1 MKNYIAIT
9 FILLIQ
15 SIACNA
21 SIAPNLDAET
31 QKQAI
36 ERVKEY
42 CQLMQ
47 EVSGNIEN
55 IDKIENIYSICEN
68 SNVSVFNDLTTSS
81 TRDISANSMP
91 LQQYMMMLTDK
102 FENNIK
108 TSYSGYKYIKYVV
121 QPSPLKEFDAA
132 RYAFIKVSKNIE
144 SKGIKLKQNLN
155 ILVNTTT
162 MKVSSTISEDYE
174 DPQRIYMEAL
184 EKFNAGNYNATIP
197 MLKKICDLA
206 RFSGRYRAK
215 TMLGWIY
222 AEQKEY
228 EKANKLLRESY
239 QDDPL
244 GSVILASK
252 VLLADDAPAKLINY
266 TEAGQILQKISD
278 IKDKEIPTMH
288 LIAKSA
294 IVDAFDVQKLT
305 FKFIAINEK
314 LATDLISD
322 PNTTN
327 AFKMRGYFTRAF
339 LGINGLGK
347 NGKDTNKKT
356 ALLDDILSAADCL
369 NSAGLSK
376 KDYERWD
383 IQISMVHN
391 QISQYLGDKETSAK
405 IIQTMMQKPYCWGF
419 LGMSLISVKKFQEAF
434 NLLRQAADYGDAF
447 AAYIMSLSYLPTHIP
462 LKEFEQDFINQ
473 TKRSRD
479 ERALPNWRLFV
490 NYLLSKQ
497 SRNDKSY
504 DEFLKWNKKA
514 IDLGEIN
521 AQEDYAYFEASGEI
535 PSLKRNIPHA
545 LELACSTA
553 ALGLR
558 SQSYKFAQTRSYTL
572 WHEID
577 ELKIPFEQT
586 QTIKTLKT
594 LDEQGNGAASFLLY
608 NDYFTIA
615 KDTMQSIK
623 YLERSANANF
633 FWGMNAYADVL
644 LQCGHYEETEKLCE
658 KMAIYPYSYICTK
671 MGDIQKDYRHDY
683 KTAKYYY
690 ETGYKN
696 DKDPECC
703 DRLGDMYKDGLG
715 VKKNLGLAITYY
727 RLAIAYYQ
735 SLGLENDDEDILA
748 IKEKI
753 KKVEKLKDQQAYMG
767 TVKEMI
773 EKLNSILDENI
784 NEDERINLSQSLL
797 SEIFASPQA
806 KVKTMDSTGK
816 TVVST
821 ETAEDFMLRLA
832 TMKPHKKIVGMSYKK
847 TNGENFKLTELTV
860 KIKQL

>member
-21 SIAPNLDAET
+21 SILPKLDAET

-55 IDKIENIYSICEN
+55 IDKIENIYTICEN

-144 SKGIKLKQNLN
+144 NKGIKLKQNLN

-174 DPQRIYMEAL
+174 DPQRIYLEAL

-239 QDDPL
+239 QEDPL

-252 VLLADDAPAKLINY
+252 ILLADDAPAKLINY
-266 TEAGQILQKISD
+266 TEAGQILTEVSD
-278 IKDKEIPTMH
+278 KKDKDIPTMH
-288 LIAKSA
+288 LIAKAA
-294 IVDAFDVQKLT
+294 IADAFDIQKLA
-305 FKFIAINEK
+305 FKFYAVNDK
-314 LATDLISD
+314 LVSDLIADPYTSD
-322 PNTTN
+322 
-327 AFKMRGYFTRAF
+327 AFKMRGYFVKAF
-339 LGINGLGK
+339 LCISKNNANLLKNALG
-347 NGKDTNKKT
+347 DIMLAKK
-356 ALLDDILSAADCL
+356 LLE
-369 NSAGLSK
+369 SAGLEK
-376 KDYERWD
+376 KDYEHWD
-383 IQISMVHN
+383 IQISTIQN
-391 QISQYLGDKETSAK
+391 LLLQKLGDSQGASNVIQYMKQKLYFSGYLG
-405 IIQTMMQKPYCWGF
+405 
-419 LGMSLISVKKFQEAF
+419 LSLIAVKDFQGALEY
-434 NLLRQAADYGDAF
+434 LRQAAVYGDAT
-447 AAYIMSLSYLPTHIP
+447 AAYILSLSYLPTHNP
-462 LKEFEQDFINQ
+462 LRDYEKDFINQ
-473 TKRSRD
+473 TRNTKD
-479 ERALPNWRLFV
+479 ERSLPNWKLFV
-490 NYLLSKQ
+490 DYLLSQQ
-497 SRNDKSY
+497 SQKDKSY

-514 IDLGEIN
+514 MELGDIN
-521 AQEDYAYFEASGEI
+521 AKEDYAYFEAVGEI
-535 PSLKRNIPHA
+535 PSLERNIPHA
-545 LELACSTA
+545 LELACTA
-553 ALGLR
+553 ASIGLR
-558 SQSYKFAQTRSYTL
+558 SQANKFAKTHNYTL
-572 WHEID
+572 WHEM
-577 ELKIPFEQT
+577 ENLKIPFEKT
-586 QTIKTLKT
+586 QTIKTLKA
-594 LDEQGNGAASFLLY
+594 LDKQGNGAASYLLFIDY
-608 NDYFTIA
+608 LDTVNDTI
-615 KDTMQSIK
+615 QGVK
-623 YLERSANANF
+623 YLKRSAESNF
-633 FWGMNAYADVL
+633 FWGIHSFAEL
-644 LQCGHYEETEKLCE
+644 LMLNEHYEEAEDLYGKLVV
-658 KMAIYPYSYICTK
+658 YPYAYVCS
-671 MGDIQKDYRHDY
+671 MLGDIQKDYRHDY
-683 KTAKYYY
+683 KTAKYFY
-690 ETGYKN
+690 EIGHKT
-696 DKDPECC
+696 DKDPLCSE
-703 DRLGDMYKDGLG
+703 RLGDLYKDGLG

-797 SEIFASPQA
+797 SEIFASPKA
-806 KVKTMDSTGK
+806 VVKTMDSTGK
-816 TVVST
+816 TIVAT
-821 ETAEDFMLRLA
+821 ETAEDFMLHLA
-832 TMKPHKKIVGMSYKK
+832 IMKSNKKIVGMSYKK
-847 TNGENFKLTELTV
+847 TNSKNFKLTELIV
-860 KIKQL
+860 KMK

>member
-21 SIAPNLDAET
+21 SILPKLDAET

-55 IDKIENIYSICEN
+55 IDKIENIYTICEN
-68 SNVSVFNDLTTSS
+68 SNVSVFNDLATSS
-81 TRDISANSMP
+81 TRDISENSMP

-121 QPSPLKEFDAA
+121 QPSPLKEFEAA

-144 SKGIKLKQNLN
+144 SKGIKLRQNLN

-239 QDDPL
+239 QEDPL

-252 VLLADDAPAKLINY
+252 ILLADDAPAKLINY
-266 TEAGQILQKISD
+266 TEAGQILTEVSD
-278 IKDKEIPTMH
+278 KKDKDIPTMH
-288 LIAKSA
+288 LIAKAA
-294 IVDAFDVQKLT
+294 IADAFDIQKLA
-305 FKFIAINEK
+305 FKFYAVNDK
-314 LATDLISD
+314 LVSDLIADPYTSD
-322 PNTTN
+322 
-327 AFKMRGYFTRAF
+327 AFKMRGYFVKAF
-339 LGINGLGK
+339 LCISKNNANLLKNALG
-347 NGKDTNKKT
+347 DIMLAKK
-356 ALLDDILSAADCL
+356 LLE
-369 NSAGLSK
+369 SAGLEK
-376 KDYERWD
+376 KDYEHWD
-383 IQISMVHN
+383 IQISTIQN
-391 QISQYLGDKETSAK
+391 LLLQKLGDSQGASNV
-405 IIQTMMQKPYCWGF
+405 IQYMKQKPYFSGY
-419 LGMSLISVKKFQEAF
+419 LGLSLIAVKDFQGALEY
-434 NLLRQAADYGDAF
+434 LRQAAVYGDAT
-447 AAYIMSLSYLPTHIP
+447 AAYILSLSYLPTHNP
-462 LKEFEQDFINQ
+462 LRDYEKDFINQ
-473 TKRSRD
+473 TRNTKD
-479 ERALPNWRLFV
+479 ERSLPNWKLFV
-490 NYLLSKQ
+490 DYLLSQQ
-497 SRNDKSY
+497 SQKDKSY

-514 IDLGEIN
+514 MELGDIN
-521 AQEDYAYFEASGEI
+521 AKEDYAYFEAVGEI
-535 PSLKRNIPHA
+535 PSLERNIPHA
-545 LELACSTA
+545 LELACTA
-553 ALGLR
+553 ASIGLR
-558 SQSYKFAQTRSYTL
+558 SQANKFAKTHNYTL
-572 WHEID
+572 WHEM
-577 ELKIPFEQT
+577 ENLKIPFEKT
-586 QTIKTLKT
+586 QTIKTLKA
-594 LDEQGNGAASFLLY
+594 LDKQGNGAASYLLFIDY
-608 NDYFTIA
+608 LDTVNDTI
-615 KDTMQSIK
+615 QGVK
-623 YLERSANANF
+623 YLKRSAESNF
-633 FWGMNAYADVL
+633 FWGIHSFAEL
-644 LQCGHYEETEKLCE
+644 LMLNEHYEEAEDLYGKLVV
-658 KMAIYPYSYICTK
+658 YPYAYVCS
-671 MGDIQKDYRHDY
+671 MLGDIQKDYRHDY
-683 KTAKYYY
+683 KTAKYFY
-690 ETGYKN
+690 EIGHKT
-696 DKDPECC
+696 DKDPLCSE
-703 DRLGDMYKDGLG
+703 RLGDLYKDGLG

-797 SEIFASPQA
+797 SEIFASPKA
-806 KVKTMDSTGK
+806 VVKTMDSTGK
-816 TVVST
+816 TIVAT
-821 ETAEDFMLRLA
+821 ETAEDFMLHLA
-832 TMKPHKKIVGMSYKK
+832 TMKSNKKIVGMSYKK
-847 TNGENFKLTELTV
+847 TNSKNFKLTELIV
-860 KIKQL
+860 KMK

>member
-21 SIAPNLDAET
+21 SILPKLDAET

-55 IDKIENIYSICEN
+55 IDKIENIYTICEN
-68 SNVSVFNDLTTSS
+68 SNVSVFNDLATSS
-81 TRDISANSMP
+81 TRDISENSMP

-121 QPSPLKEFDAA
+121 QPSPLKEFEAA

-144 SKGIKLKQNLN
+144 SKGIKLRQNLN

-239 QDDPL
+239 QEDPL

-252 VLLADDAPAKLINY
+252 ILLADDAPAKLINY
-266 TEAGQILQKISD
+266 TEAGQILTEVSD
-278 IKDKEIPTMH
+278 KKDKDIPTMH
-288 LIAKSA
+288 LIAKAA
-294 IVDAFDVQKLT
+294 IADAFDIQKLA
-305 FKFIAINEK
+305 FKFYAVNDK
-314 LATDLISD
+314 LVSDLIADPYTSD
-322 PNTTN
+322 
-327 AFKMRGYFTRAF
+327 AFKMRGYFVKAF
-339 LGINGLGK
+339 LCSSKNNANLLKNALG
-347 NGKDTNKKT
+347 DIMLAKK
-356 ALLDDILSAADCL
+356 LLE
-369 NSAGLSK
+369 SAGLEK
-376 KDYERWD
+376 KDYEHWD
-383 IQISMVHN
+383 IQISFVHN
-391 QISQYLGDKETSAK
+391 IFLQKLGDNQGVLNLAQYMK
-405 IIQTMMQKPYCWGF
+405 QKPYFSGF
-419 LGMSLISVKKFQEAF
+419 LGLSLIAVKNFQDALEY
-434 NLLRQAADYGDAF
+434 LRQAAVYGDAT
-447 AAYIMSLSYLPTHIP
+447 AAYILSLSYLPTHNP
-462 LKEFEQDFINQ
+462 LRDYEKDFINQ
-473 TKRSRD
+473 TRNTKD
-479 ERALPNWRLFV
+479 ERSLPNWKLFV
-490 NYLLSKQ
+490 DYLLSQQ
-497 SRNDKSY
+497 SQKDKSY

-514 IDLGEIN
+514 MELGDIN
-521 AQEDYAYFEASGEI
+521 AKEDYAYFEAVGEI
-535 PSLKRNIPHA
+535 PSLERNIPHA
-545 LELACSTA
+545 LELACIA
-553 ALGLR
+553 ASIGLR
-558 SQSYKFAQTRSYTL
+558 SQANKFAKTHNYTL
-572 WHEID
+572 WHEM
-577 ELKIPFEQT
+577 ENLKIPFEKT
-586 QTIKTLKT
+586 QTIKTLKA
-594 LDEQGNGAASFLLY
+594 LDKQGNGAASYLLFIDY
-608 NDYFTIA
+608 LDTVNDTI
-615 KDTMQSIK
+615 QGVK
-623 YLERSANANF
+623 YLKRSAESNF
-633 FWGMNAYADVL
+633 FWGIHSFAEL
-644 LQCGHYEETEKLCE
+644 LMLNEHYEEAEDLYGKLVV
-658 KMAIYPYSYICTK
+658 YPYAYVCS
-671 MGDIQKDYRHDY
+671 MLGDIQKDYRHDY
-683 KTAKYYY
+683 KTAKYFY
-690 ETGYKN
+690 EIGHKT
-696 DKDPECC
+696 DKDPLCSE
-703 DRLGDMYKDGLG
+703 RLGDLYKDGLG

-797 SEIFASPQA
+797 SEIFASPKA
-806 KVKTMDSTGK
+806 VVKTMDSTGK
-816 TVVST
+816 TIVAT
-821 ETAEDFMLRLA
+821 ETAEDFMLHLA
-832 TMKPHKKIVGMSYKK
+832 TMKSNKKIVGMSYKK
-847 TNGENFKLTELTV
+847 TNGKNFKLTELIV
-860 KIKQL
+860 KMK

>member
-21 SIAPNLDAET
+21 SVAPNLDAET
-31 QKQAI
+31 QKHAI

-42 CQLMQ
+42 CRLMQ

-68 SNVSVFNDLTTSS
+68 SNVSVFNDLATSS

-108 TSYSGYKYIKYVV
+108 TTYSGYKYIKYVV
-121 QPSPLKEFDAA
+121 QPSPLKEFEAA

-144 SKGIKLKQNLN
+144 SKGIKLRQNLN

-228 EKANKLLRESY
+228 QKANDLLRDSY
-239 QDDPL
+239 QEDPL

-266 TEAGQILQKISD
+266 TEAGQILAEVSD
-278 IKDKEIPTMH
+278 KKDKDIPTMH
-288 LIAKSA
+288 LIAKAA
-294 IVDAFDVQKLT
+294 IVDAFDIQKLA
-305 FKFIAINEK
+305 FKFYAVNDK
-314 LATDLISD
+314 LVSDLIADPYTSD
-322 PNTTN
+322 
-327 AFKMRGYFTRAF
+327 AFKMRGYFVKAF
-339 LGINGLGK
+339 LCSSKNNANLLKNALG
-347 NGKDTNKKT
+347 DIMLAKK
-356 ALLDDILSAADCL
+356 LLE
-369 NSAGLSK
+369 SAGLEK
-376 KDYERWD
+376 KDYEHWD
-383 IQISMVHN
+383 IQISFVYN
-391 QISQYLGDKETSAK
+391 IFLQKLGDNQGVLNLAQYMK
-405 IIQTMMQKPYCWGF
+405 QKPYFSGF
-419 LGMSLISVKKFQEAF
+419 MGLSLIAVKDFQGALEY
-434 NLLRQAADYGDAF
+434 LRQAAVYGDAT
-447 AAYIMSLSYLPTHIP
+447 AAYILSLSYLPTHNP
-462 LKEFEQDFINQ
+462 LRDYEKDFINQ
-473 TKRSRD
+473 TRNTKD
-479 ERALPNWRLFV
+479 ERSLPNWKLFV
-490 NYLLSKQ
+490 DYLLSQQ
-497 SRNDKSY
+497 SQKDKSY

-514 IDLGEIN
+514 MELGDIN
-521 AQEDYAYFEASGEI
+521 AKEDYAYFEAVGEI
-535 PSLKRNIPHA
+535 PSLERNIPHA
-545 LELACSTA
+545 LELACTA
-553 ALGLR
+553 ASIGLR
-558 SQSYKFAQTRSYTL
+558 SQANKFAKTHNYTL
-572 WHEID
+572 WHEM
-577 ELKIPFEQT
+577 ENLKIPFEKT
-586 QTIKTLKT
+586 QTIKTLKA
-594 LDEQGNGAASFLLY
+594 LDKQGNGAASYLLFIDY
-608 NDYFTIA
+608 LDTVNDTI
-615 KDTMQSIK
+615 QGVK
-623 YLERSANANF
+623 YLKRSAESNF
-633 FWGMNAYADVL
+633 FWGIHSFAEL
-644 LQCGHYEETEKLCE
+644 LMLNEHYEEAEDLYGKLVV
-658 KMAIYPYSYICTK
+658 YPYAYVCS
-671 MGDIQKDYRHDY
+671 MLGDIQKDYRHDY
-683 KTAKYYY
+683 KTAKYFY
-690 ETGYKN
+690 EIGHKT
-696 DKDPECC
+696 DKDPLCSE
-703 DRLGDMYKDGLG
+703 RLGDLYKDGLG

-797 SEIFASPQA
+797 SEIFASPKA
-806 KVKTMDSTGK
+806 VVKTMDSTGK
-816 TVVST
+816 TIVAT
-821 ETAEDFMLRLA
+821 ETAEDFMLHLA
-832 TMKPHKKIVGMSYKK
+832 TMKSNKKIVGMSYKK
-847 TNGENFKLTELTV
+847 TNSKNFKLTELIV
-860 KIKQL
+860 KMK

>member
-21 SIAPNLDAET
+21 SILPKLDAET

-55 IDKIENIYSICEN
+55 IDKIENIYTICEN

-144 SKGIKLKQNLN
+144 NKGIKLKQNLN

-174 DPQRIYMEAL
+174 DPQRIYLEAL

-239 QDDPL
+239 QEDPL

-252 VLLADDAPAKLINY
+252 ILLADDAPAKLINY
-266 TEAGQILQKISD
+266 TEAGQILTEVSD
-278 IKDKEIPTMH
+278 KKDKDIPTMH
-288 LIAKSA
+288 LIAKAA
-294 IVDAFDVQKLT
+294 IADAFDIQKLA
-305 FKFIAINEK
+305 FKFYAVNDK
-314 LATDLISD
+314 LVSDLIADPYTSD
-322 PNTTN
+322 
-327 AFKMRGYFTRAF
+327 AFKMRGYFVKAF
-339 LGINGLGK
+339 LCISKNNANLLKNALG
-347 NGKDTNKKT
+347 DIMLAKK
-356 ALLDDILSAADCL
+356 LLE
-369 NSAGLSK
+369 SAGLEK
-376 KDYERWD
+376 KDYEHWD
-383 IQISMVHN
+383 IQISTIQN
-391 QISQYLGDKETSAK
+391 LLLQKLGDSQGASNVIQYMKQKLYFSGYLG
-405 IIQTMMQKPYCWGF
+405 
-419 LGMSLISVKKFQEAF
+419 LSLIAVKDFQGALEY
-434 NLLRQAADYGDAF
+434 LRQAAVYGDAT
-447 AAYIMSLSYLPTHIP
+447 AAYILSLSYLPTHNP
-462 LKEFEQDFINQ
+462 LRDYEKDFINQ
-473 TKRSRD
+473 TRNTKD
-479 ERALPNWRLFV
+479 ERSLPNWKLFV
-490 NYLLSKQ
+490 DYLLSQQ
-497 SRNDKSY
+497 SQKDKSY

-514 IDLGEIN
+514 MELGDIN
-521 AQEDYAYFEASGEI
+521 AKEDYAYFEAVGEI
-535 PSLKRNIPHA
+535 PSLERNIPHA
-545 LELACSTA
+545 LELACTA
-553 ALGLR
+553 ASIGLR
-558 SQSYKFAQTRSYTL
+558 SQANKFAKTHNYTL
-572 WHEID
+572 WHEM
-577 ELKIPFEQT
+577 ENLKIPFEKT
-586 QTIKTLKT
+586 QTIKTLKA
-594 LDEQGNGAASFLLY
+594 LDKQGNGAASYLLFIDY
-608 NDYFTIA
+608 LDTVNDTI
-615 KDTMQSIK
+615 QGVK
-623 YLERSANANF
+623 YLKRSAESNF
-633 FWGMNAYADVL
+633 FWGIHSFAEL
-644 LQCGHYEETEKLCE
+644 LMLNEHYEEAEDLYGKLVV
-658 KMAIYPYSYICTK
+658 YPYAYVCS
-671 MGDIQKDYRHDY
+671 MLGDIQKDYRHDY
-683 KTAKYYY
+683 KTAKYFY
-690 ETGYKN
+690 EIGHKT
-696 DKDPECC
+696 DKDPLCSE
-703 DRLGDMYKDGLG
+703 RLGDLYKDGLG

-797 SEIFASPQA
+797 SEIFASPKA
-806 KVKTMDSTGK
+806 VVKTMDSTGK
-816 TVVST
+816 TIVAT
-821 ETAEDFMLRLA
+821 ETAEDFMLHLA
-832 TMKPHKKIVGMSYKK
+832 TMKSNKKIVGMSYKK
-847 TNGENFKLTELTV
+847 TNSKNFKLTELIV
-860 KIKQL
+860 KMK

>member
-21 SIAPNLDAET
+21 SILPKLDAET

-55 IDKIENIYSICEN
+55 IDKIENIYTICEN
-68 SNVSVFNDLTTSS
+68 SNVSVFNDLATSS
-81 TRDISANSMP
+81 TRDISENSMP

-121 QPSPLKEFDAA
+121 QPSPLKEFEAA

-144 SKGIKLKQNLN
+144 SKDIKLRQNLN

-239 QDDPL
+239 QEDPL

-252 VLLADDAPAKLINY
+252 ILLADDAPAKLINY
-266 TEAGQILQKISD
+266 TEAGQILTEVSD
-278 IKDKEIPTMH
+278 KKDKDIPTMH
-288 LIAKSA
+288 LIAKAA
-294 IVDAFDVQKLT
+294 IADAFDIQKLA
-305 FKFIAINEK
+305 FKFYAVNDK
-314 LATDLISD
+314 LVSDLIADPYTSD
-322 PNTTN
+322 
-327 AFKMRGYFTRAF
+327 AFKMRGYFVKAF
-339 LGINGLGK
+339 LCISKNNANLLKNALG
-347 NGKDTNKKT
+347 DIMLAKK
-356 ALLDDILSAADCL
+356 LLE
-369 NSAGLSK
+369 SAGLEK
-376 KDYERWD
+376 KDYEHWD
-383 IQISMVHN
+383 IQISTIQN
-391 QISQYLGDKETSAK
+391 LLLQKLGDSQGASNVIQYMKQKLYFSGYLG
-405 IIQTMMQKPYCWGF
+405 
-419 LGMSLISVKKFQEAF
+419 LSLIAVKDFQGALEY
-434 NLLRQAADYGDAF
+434 LRQAAVYGDAT
-447 AAYIMSLSYLPTHIP
+447 AAYILSLSYLPTHNP
-462 LKEFEQDFINQ
+462 LRDYEKDFINQ
-473 TKRSRD
+473 TRNTKD
-479 ERALPNWRLFV
+479 ERSLPNWKLFV
-490 NYLLSKQ
+490 DYLLSQQ
-497 SRNDKSY
+497 SQKDKSY

-514 IDLGEIN
+514 MELGDIN
-521 AQEDYAYFEASGEI
+521 AKEDYAYFEAVGEI
-535 PSLKRNIPHA
+535 PSLERNIPHA
-545 LELACSTA
+545 LELACTA
-553 ALGLR
+553 ASIGLR
-558 SQSYKFAQTRSYTL
+558 SQANKFAKTHNYTL
-572 WHEID
+572 WHEM
-577 ELKIPFEQT
+577 ENLKIPFEKT
-586 QTIKTLKT
+586 QTIKTLKA
-594 LDEQGNGAASFLLY
+594 LDKQGNGAASYLLFIDY
-608 NDYFTIA
+608 LDTVNDTI
-615 KDTMQSIK
+615 QGVK
-623 YLERSANANF
+623 YLKRSAESNF
-633 FWGMNAYADVL
+633 FWGIHSFAEL
-644 LQCGHYEETEKLCE
+644 LMLNEHYEEAEDLYGKLVV
-658 KMAIYPYSYICTK
+658 YPYAYVCS
-671 MGDIQKDYRHDY
+671 MLGDIQKDYRHDY
-683 KTAKYYY
+683 KTAKYFY
-690 ETGYKN
+690 EIGHKT
-696 DKDPECC
+696 DKDPLCSE
-703 DRLGDMYKDGLG
+703 RLGDLYKDGLG

-797 SEIFASPQA
+797 SEIFASPKA
-806 KVKTMDSTGK
+806 VVKTMDSTGK
-816 TVVST
+816 TIVAT
-821 ETAEDFMLRLA
+821 EIAEDFMLHLA
-832 TMKPHKKIVGMSYKK
+832 TMKSNKKIVGMSYKK
-847 TNGENFKLTELTV
+847 TNSKNFKLTELIV
-860 KIKQL
+860 KMK

>member
-21 SIAPNLDAET
+21 SILPKLDAET

-55 IDKIENIYSICEN
+55 IDKIENIYTICEN

-184 EKFNAGNYNATIP
+184 EKFNTGNYNATIP

-239 QDDPL
+239 QEDPL

-266 TEAGQILQKISD
+266 TEAGQILTEVSD
-278 IKDKEIPTMH
+278 KKDKDIPTMH
-288 LIAKSA
+288 LIAKAA
-294 IVDAFDVQKLT
+294 IADAFDIQKLA
-305 FKFIAINEK
+305 FKFYAVN
-314 LATDLISD
+314 DNLISD
-322 PNTTN
+322 LIADPYTSD
-327 AFKMRGYFTRAF
+327 AFKMRGYFVKAF
-339 LGINGLGK
+339 LCISKNNANLLKNALG
-347 NGKDTNKKT
+347 NIMLAKK
-356 ALLDDILSAADCL
+356 LLE
-369 NSAGLSK
+369 SAGLEK
-376 KDYERWD
+376 KDYEHWD
-383 IQISMVHN
+383 IQISSVHN
-391 QISQYLGDKETSAK
+391 LLLQKLGDSQGASNV
-405 IIQTMMQKPYCWGF
+405 IQYMTQKPYFTGY
-419 LGMSLISVKKFQEAF
+419 LGLSLIAVKNFQGA
-434 NLLRQAADYGDAF
+434 LGYLRKAAEYGDAT
-447 AAYIMSLSYLPTHIP
+447 AAYILSLSYLPTHNP
-462 LKEFEQDFINQ
+462 LRDYEKDFITQ
-473 TKRSRD
+473 TRNTKD
-479 ERALPNWRLFV
+479 ERALPNWKLFV
-490 NYLLSKQ
+490 DYLLSQQ
-497 SRNDKSY
+497 SQKDKSY
-504 DEFLKWNKKA
+504 EEFLKWNKKA
-514 IDLGEIN
+514 IELGDIN
-521 AQEDYAYFEASGEI
+521 AKEDYAYFEATGEI
-535 PSLKRNIPHA
+535 PSLERNIPHA
-545 LELACSTA
+545 LELACTTA
-553 ALGLR
+553 SIGLR
-558 SQSYKFAQTRSYTL
+558 SQADKFASTHNHTL
-572 WHEID
+572 WHEMVN
-577 ELKIPFEQT
+577 LKIPFEQT

-594 LDEQGNGAASFLLY
+594 LDKQGNGTASYLLFIDY
-608 NDYFTIA
+608 LDMANDTV
-615 KDTMQSIK
+615 QSLE
-623 YLERSANANF
+623 YLIRSAESKF
-633 FWGMNAYADVL
+633 FWGMHSYAEIL
-644 LQCGHYEETEKLCE
+644 LTNEHYEEAEKLYN
-658 KMAIYPYSYICTK
+658 KLVVYPYAYVCS
-671 MGDIQKDYRHDY
+671 MLGDIQKDYRHNY
-683 KTAKYYY
+683 KTAKSFY
-690 ETGYKN
+690 EAGYKN
-696 DKDPECC
+696 EKDPRCC
-703 DRLGDMYKDGLG
+703 ERLGDLYKDGLG

-832 TMKPHKKIVGMSYKK
+832 TMKPYKKIVGMSYKK

-860 KIKQL
+860 KIK

>member
-21 SIAPNLDAET
+21 SILPKLDAET

-36 ERVKEY
+36 ERGKEY

-55 IDKIENIYSICEN
+55 IDKIENIYTICEN

-144 SKGIKLKQNLN
+144 NKGIKLKQNLN

-174 DPQRIYMEAL
+174 DPQRIYLEAL

-239 QDDPL
+239 QEDPL

-252 VLLADDAPAKLINY
+252 ILLADDAPAKLINY
-266 TEAGQILQKISD
+266 TEAGQILTEVSD
-278 IKDKEIPTMH
+278 KKDKDIPTMH
-288 LIAKSA
+288 LIAKAA
-294 IVDAFDVQKLT
+294 IADAFDIQKLA
-305 FKFIAINEK
+305 FKFYAVNDK
-314 LATDLISD
+314 LVSDLIADPYTSD
-322 PNTTN
+322 
-327 AFKMRGYFTRAF
+327 AFKMRGYFVKAF
-339 LGINGLGK
+339 LCISKNNANLLKNALG
-347 NGKDTNKKT
+347 DIMLAKK
-356 ALLDDILSAADCL
+356 LLE
-369 NSAGLSK
+369 SAGLEK
-376 KDYERWD
+376 KDYEHWD
-383 IQISMVHN
+383 IQISTIQN
-391 QISQYLGDKETSAK
+391 LLLQKLGDSQGASNVIQYMKQKLYFSGYLG
-405 IIQTMMQKPYCWGF
+405 
-419 LGMSLISVKKFQEAF
+419 LSLIAVKDFQGALEY
-434 NLLRQAADYGDAF
+434 LRQAAVYGDAT
-447 AAYIMSLSYLPTHIP
+447 AAYILSLSYLPTHNP
-462 LKEFEQDFINQ
+462 LRDYEKDFINQ
-473 TKRSRD
+473 TRNTKD
-479 ERALPNWRLFV
+479 ERSLPNWKLFV
-490 NYLLSKQ
+490 DYLLSQQ
-497 SRNDKSY
+497 SQKDKSY

-514 IDLGEIN
+514 MELGDIN
-521 AQEDYAYFEASGEI
+521 AKEDYAYFEAVGEI
-535 PSLKRNIPHA
+535 PSLERNIPHA
-545 LELACSTA
+545 LELACTA
-553 ALGLR
+553 ASIGLR
-558 SQSYKFAQTRSYTL
+558 SQANKFAKTHNYTL
-572 WHEID
+572 WHEM
-577 ELKIPFEQT
+577 ENLKIPFEKT
-586 QTIKTLKT
+586 QTIKTLKA
-594 LDEQGNGAASFLLY
+594 LDKQGNGAASYLLFIDY
-608 NDYFTIA
+608 LDTVNDTI
-615 KDTMQSIK
+615 QGVK
-623 YLERSANANF
+623 YLKRSAESNF
-633 FWGMNAYADVL
+633 FWGIHSFAEL
-644 LQCGHYEETEKLCE
+644 LMLNEHYEEAEDLYGKLVV
-658 KMAIYPYSYICTK
+658 YPYAYVCS
-671 MGDIQKDYRHDY
+671 MLGDIQKDYRHDY
-683 KTAKYYY
+683 KTAKYFY
-690 ETGYKN
+690 EIGHKT
-696 DKDPECC
+696 DKDPLCSE
-703 DRLGDMYKDGLG
+703 RLGDLYKDGLG

-797 SEIFASPQA
+797 SEIFASPKA
-806 KVKTMDSTGK
+806 VVKTMDSTGK
-816 TVVST
+816 TIVAT
-821 ETAEDFMLRLA
+821 ETAEDFMLHLA
-832 TMKPHKKIVGMSYKK
+832 TMKSNKKIVGMSYKK
-847 TNGENFKLTELTV
+847 TNSKNFKLTELIV
-860 KIKQL
+860 KMK

>member
-21 SIAPNLDAET
+21 SILPKLDAET

-55 IDKIENIYSICEN
+55 IDKIENIYTICEN
-68 SNVSVFNDLTTSS
+68 SNVSVFNDLATSS
-81 TRDISANSMP
+81 TRDISENSMP

-121 QPSPLKEFDAA
+121 QPSPLKEFEAA

-144 SKGIKLKQNLN
+144 SKGIKLRQNLN

-239 QDDPL
+239 QEDPL

-252 VLLADDAPAKLINY
+252 ILLADDAPAKLINY
-266 TEAGQILQKISD
+266 TEAGQILTEVSD
-278 IKDKEIPTMH
+278 KKDKDIPTMH
-288 LIAKSA
+288 LIAKAA
-294 IVDAFDVQKLT
+294 IADAFDIQKLA
-305 FKFIAINEK
+305 FKFYAVNDK
-314 LATDLISD
+314 LVSDLIADPYTSD
-322 PNTTN
+322 
-327 AFKMRGYFTRAF
+327 AFKMRGYFVKAF
-339 LGINGLGK
+339 LCISKNNANLLKNALG
-347 NGKDTNKKT
+347 DIMLAKK
-356 ALLDDILSAADCL
+356 LLE
-369 NSAGLSK
+369 SAGLEK
-376 KDYERWD
+376 KDYEHWD
-383 IQISMVHN
+383 IQISTIQN
-391 QISQYLGDKETSAK
+391 LLLQKLGDSQGASNV
-405 IIQTMMQKPYCWGF
+405 IQYMKQKPYFSGY
-419 LGMSLISVKKFQEAF
+419 LGLSLIAVKDFQGALEY
-434 NLLRQAADYGDAF
+434 LRQAAVYGDAT
-447 AAYIMSLSYLPTHIP
+447 AAYILSLSYLPTHNP
-462 LKEFEQDFINQ
+462 LRDYEKDFINKTRN
-473 TKRSRD
+473 TKD
-479 ERALPNWRLFV
+479 ERSLPNWKLFV
-490 NYLLSKQ
+490 DYLLSQQ
-497 SRNDKSY
+497 SQKDKSY

-514 IDLGEIN
+514 MELGDIN
-521 AQEDYAYFEASGEI
+521 AKEDYAYFEAVGEI
-535 PSLKRNIPHA
+535 PSLERNIPHA
-545 LELACSTA
+545 LELACTA
-553 ALGLR
+553 ASIGLR
-558 SQSYKFAQTRSYTL
+558 SQANKFAKTHNYTL
-572 WHEID
+572 WHEM
-577 ELKIPFEQT
+577 ENLKIPFEKT
-586 QTIKTLKT
+586 QTIKTLKA
-594 LDEQGNGAASFLLY
+594 LDKQGNGAASYLLFIDY
-608 NDYFTIA
+608 LDTVNDTI
-615 KDTMQSIK
+615 QGVK
-623 YLERSANANF
+623 YLKRSAESNF
-633 FWGMNAYADVL
+633 FWGIHSFAEL
-644 LQCGHYEETEKLCE
+644 LMLNEHYEEAEDLYGKLVV
-658 KMAIYPYSYICTK
+658 YPYAYVCS
-671 MGDIQKDYRHDY
+671 MLGDIQKDYRHDY
-683 KTAKYYY
+683 KTAKYFY
-690 ETGYKN
+690 EIGHKT
-696 DKDPECC
+696 DKDPLCSE
-703 DRLGDMYKDGLG
+703 RLGDLYKDGLG

-797 SEIFASPQA
+797 SEIFASPKA
-806 KVKTMDSTGK
+806 VVKTMDSTGK
-816 TVVST
+816 TIVAT
-821 ETAEDFMLRLA
+821 ETAEDFMLHLA
-832 TMKPHKKIVGMSYKK
+832 TMKSNKKIVGMSYKK
-847 TNGENFKLTELTV
+847 TNSKNFKLTELIV
-860 KIKQL
+860 KMK

>member
-21 SIAPNLDAET
+21 SILPKLDAET

-55 IDKIENIYSICEN
+55 IDKIENIYTICEN
-68 SNVSVFNDLTTSS
+68 SNVSVFNDLATSS
-81 TRDISANSMP
+81 TRDISENSMP

-121 QPSPLKEFDAA
+121 QPSPLKEFEAA

-144 SKGIKLKQNLN
+144 SKGIKLRQNLN

-239 QDDPL
+239 QEDPL

-252 VLLADDAPAKLINY
+252 ILLADDAPAKLINY
-266 TEAGQILQKISD
+266 TEAGQILTEVSD
-278 IKDKEIPTMH
+278 KKDKDIPTMH
-288 LIAKSA
+288 LIAKAA
-294 IVDAFDVQKLT
+294 IADAFDIQKLA
-305 FKFIAINEK
+305 FKFYAVNDK
-314 LATDLISD
+314 LVSDLIADPYTSD
-322 PNTTN
+322 
-327 AFKMRGYFTRAF
+327 AFKMRGYFVKAF
-339 LGINGLGK
+339 LCISKNNANLLKNALG
-347 NGKDTNKKT
+347 DIMLAKK
-356 ALLDDILSAADCL
+356 LLE
-369 NSAGLSK
+369 SAGLEK
-376 KDYERWD
+376 KDYEHWD
-383 IQISMVHN
+383 IQISTIQN
-391 QISQYLGDKETSAK
+391 LLLQKLGDSQGASNV
-405 IIQTMMQKPYCWGF
+405 IQYMKQKPYFSGY
-419 LGMSLISVKKFQEAF
+419 LGLSLIAVKDFQGALEY
-434 NLLRQAADYGDAF
+434 LRQAAVYGDAT
-447 AAYIMSLSYLPTHIP
+447 AAYILSLSYLPTHNP
-462 LKEFEQDFINQ
+462 LRDYEKDFINQ
-473 TKRSRD
+473 TRNTKD
-479 ERALPNWRLFV
+479 ERSLPNWKLFV
-490 NYLLSKQ
+490 DYLLSQQ
-497 SRNDKSY
+497 SQKDKSY

-514 IDLGEIN
+514 MELGDIN
-521 AQEDYAYFEASGEI
+521 AKEDYAYFEAVGEI
-535 PSLKRNIPHA
+535 PSLERNIPHA
-545 LELACSTA
+545 LELACTA
-553 ALGLR
+553 ASIGLR
-558 SQSYKFAQTRSYTL
+558 SQANKFAKTHNYTL
-572 WHEID
+572 WHEM
-577 ELKIPFEQT
+577 ENLKIPFEKT
-586 QTIKTLKT
+586 QTIKTLKA
-594 LDEQGNGAASFLLY
+594 LDKQGNGAASYLLFIDY
-608 NDYFTIA
+608 LDTVNDTI
-615 KDTMQSIK
+615 QGVK
-623 YLERSANANF
+623 YLKRSAESNF
-633 FWGMNAYADVL
+633 FWGIHSFAEL
-644 LQCGHYEETEKLCE
+644 LMLNEHYEEAEDLYGKLVV
-658 KMAIYPYSYICTK
+658 YPYAYVCS
-671 MGDIQKDYRHDY
+671 MLGDIQKDYRHDY
-683 KTAKYYY
+683 KTAKYFY
-690 ETGYKN
+690 EIGHKT
-696 DKDPECC
+696 DKDPLCSE
-703 DRLGDMYKDGLG
+703 RLGDLYKDGLG

-797 SEIFASPQA
+797 SEIFASPKA
-806 KVKTMDSTGK
+806 VVKTMDSTAK
-816 TVVST
+816 TIVAT
-821 ETAEDFMLRLA
+821 ETAEDFMLHLA
-832 TMKPHKKIVGMSYKK
+832 TMKSNKKIVGMSYKK
-847 TNGENFKLTELTV
+847 TNSKNFKLTELIV
-860 KIKQL
+860 KMK